1 MKHSLRTKFSLTFA
15 LVLLLT
21 IGLISLLS
29 NFFIERQFTNYLA
42 IQQDKRTLE
51 IADNLSQQY
60 DSASKTWDADFVHTI
75 GMYAL
80 NDGYLISVMD
90 AEGQTIWDAQTC
102 DMSLCDQ
109 VTDEINQRMAMLHP
123 DREGEFTE
131 KSLGLIKN
139 NDLIGT
145 VKISYYGPYFL
156 SEDDFQFL
164 KSLNTILIGIGLF
177 SLLFSFILGTFLAKR
192 LSSPI
197 LKTASV
203 AKEISDGDYAVRI
216 KESSNTK
223 ELDEL
228 IIAINHLA
236 DSLGKQE
243 ALRKQLTA
251 DVAHE
256 LRTPLTSVGTHLEA
270 MIEGLWKPTTERLES
285 CHDEIL
291 RIGKIIQDLER
302 LAKVESENLKLEKSR
317 INITEAIDQALNS
330 LAPEIRKKNLH
341 VVTTGMGSD
350 LEADLNRI
358 TQVMI
363 NLISNAVKYTP
374 KDGMIAVHLS
384 ESDADLKIQVKDN
397 GIGIGQE
404 DLPFIF
410 ERFYRADK
418 SRNRMTGGTGIGLA
432 IVKSIVDAHGGAV
445 EVESQLDEGSCFTIT
460 LPK

>member
-1 MKHSLRTKFSLTFA
+1 
-15 LVLLLT
+15 
-21 IGLISLLS
+21 
-29 NFFIERQFTNYLA
+29 
-42 IQQDKRTLE
+42 
-51 IADNLSQQY
+51 
-60 DSASKTWDADFVHTI
+60 
-75 GMYAL
+75 L
-80 NDGYLISVMD
+80 N
-90 AEGQTIWDAQTC
+90 
-102 DMSLCDQ
+102 
-109 VTDEINQRMAMLHP
+109 
-123 DREGEFTE
+123 
-131 KSLGLIKN
+131 
-139 NDLIGT
+139 
-145 VKISYYGPYFL
+145 
-156 SEDDFQFL
+156 EDDFQFL
-164 KSLNTILIGIGLF
+164 KSLNTILIVIGLF
-177 SLLFSFILGTFLAKR
+177 SLFFSFILGTFLAKR

-197 LKTASV
+197 LKTVSV

-223 ELDEL
+223 ELEEL
-228 IIAINHLA
+228 VFAINHLA

-270 MIEGLWKPTTERLES
+270 MIEGVWEPTTERLQS

-302 LAKVESENLKLEKSR
+302 LAKVESENIKLEKSR
-317 INITEAIDQALNS
+317 INITEAVDQALNS

-341 VVTTGMGSD
+341 VVTTGVGSD
-350 LEADLNRI
+350 IEADLNRI
-358 TQVMI
+358 TQVLI

-374 KDGMIAVHLS
+374 EDGMIAVHLS
-384 ESDADLKIQVKDN
+384 ESDADLRIQVKDN

-404 DLPFIF
+404 DQPFIF

-432 IVKSIVDAHGGAV
+432 IVKSIVDAHGGTV
-445 EVESQLDEGSCFTIT
+445 EVESQLNEGSCFTIT